1 MHPEINS
8 KVNISK
14 ITLSSLPI
22 NSLILGCIE
31 SIKDYELSVCL
42 PSGIHAKVAIT
53 QISSKYS
60 TLLNNYSE
68 NPENNKCPH
77 KPNAMFRVGQCL
89 PLRVIN
95 KTNSS
100 TTNDNSSSTY
110 INISASINP
119 IDVNQDINPSVL
131 FSISQCLII
140 SASVHSIEDHGYIMD
155 VGLEGLSGTMMFFT
169 I

>member
-1 MHPEINS
+1 
-8 KVNISK
+8 
-14 ITLSSLPI
+14 
-22 NSLILGCIE
+22 
-31 SIKDYELSVCL
+31 
-42 PSGIHAKVAIT
+42 
-53 QISSKYS
+53 
-60 TLLNNYSE
+60 
-68 NPENNKCPH
+68 
-77 KPNAMFRVGQCL
+77 MFRVGQCL